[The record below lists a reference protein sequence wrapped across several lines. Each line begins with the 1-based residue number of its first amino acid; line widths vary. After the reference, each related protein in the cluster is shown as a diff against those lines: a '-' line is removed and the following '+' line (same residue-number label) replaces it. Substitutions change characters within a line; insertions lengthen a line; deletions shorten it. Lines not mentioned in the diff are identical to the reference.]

1 MSETIHTLQEFMFQ
15 TKGIIYI
22 LGVSFLIGFT
32 WFWGFLNRGR
42 QNEDDD
48 E

>member
-1 MSETIHTLQEFMFQ
+1 MTDSIHTLQEFMFQ

-22 LGVSFLIGFT
+22 LAIGFLIGFT
-32 WFWGFLNRGR
+32 WFWRFLHKYDR
-42 QNEDDD
+42 D